1 LQAVGGE
8 EILNRQ
14 HFKPLASKSSASF
27 VLTLPA
33 SQVKTGDYMLTL
45 RGYMPSGE
53 LEDVSQSL
61 FRVEKKR

>member
-1 LQAVGGE
+1 LKAVGGE

-14 HFKPLASKSSASF
+14 HFKPLADKSGASF

-33 SQVKTGDYMLTL
+33 FRVKAGDYILTL
-45 RGYMPSGE
+45 RGYRPSGE

-61 FRVEKKR
+61 FRVEKK